1 MASVMRFRRA
11 VLACSGA
18 FLLIGNCEAGAPAP
32 ITAPAT
38 AAATAPATAPAVAP
52 TSATPTRPHTPKS
65 SPVLFGMGAQ
75 PCKTFLDVSGETT
88 SREIALSGA
97 IFSWAQ
103 GWFSARN
110 VVGHESAPR
119 VVGGTM
125 SADKLKSLLVE
136 ECKGHPV
143 EPLYLAV
150 NDLYDRLAK
159 QGL

>member
-1 MASVMRFRRA
+1 MASVMRFGRA

-18 FLLIGNCEAGAPAP
+18 FLLIANCEADAPAP
-32 ITAPAT
+32 AAAP
-38 AAATAPATAPAVAP
+38 AAATPPHAHAP
-52 TSATPTRPHTPKS
+52 RS

-97 IFSWAQ
+97 MFSWAQ

-119 VVGGTM
+119 VVGGTV
-125 SADKLKSLLVE
+125 SSDKLKSLLV
-136 ECKGHPV
+136 
-143 EPLYLAV
+143 
-150 NDLYDRLAK
+150 
-159 QGL
+159 

>member
-1 MASVMRFRRA
+1 MASVMRFGRA

-18 FLLIGNCEAGAPAP
+18 FLLIANCEADAPAP
-32 ITAPAT
+32 AAAP
-38 AAATAPATAPAVAP
+38 AAATPPHAHAP
-52 TSATPTRPHTPKS
+52 RS

-97 IFSWAQ
+97 MFSWAQ

-119 VVGGTM
+119 VVGGTV
-125 SADKLKSLLVE
+125 SSDKLKSLLVE

-143 EPLYLAV
+143 ESLYLAI
-150 NDLYDRLAK
+150 NELYDRLAK